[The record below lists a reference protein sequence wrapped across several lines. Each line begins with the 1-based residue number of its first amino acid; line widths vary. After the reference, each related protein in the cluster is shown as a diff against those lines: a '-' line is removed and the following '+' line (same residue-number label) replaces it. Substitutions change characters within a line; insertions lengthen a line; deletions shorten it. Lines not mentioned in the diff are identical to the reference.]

1 MGCAPAKRGDNKA
14 ITMAEKNDKKQ
25 KSKYTEI

>member
-25 KSKYTEI
+25 KSFLLI